1 MYKYLTLKNGHPA
14 SGSQVLFIKT
24 NITPTDGGEIVRI
37 QKSMEQDVWNVQYVT
52 GSLSSPGHISGQI
65 ANLLS
70 QILSSNSQFEETT
83 QAEFT
88 NAYNQVIAS
97 FDNKIAL

>member
-37 QKSMEQDVWNVQYVT
+37 QQSMEKDVWNVQYVT